1 MARLQVYNSPTDF
14 YEYDLED
21 KSLVVVGRSSNTNIT
36 IQSNYV
42 SRSHCSFIL
51 LEKEEVA
58 DKFYWVIKDSNSSNG
73 TWVNNNRIQVCT
85 LKNADI
91 ITFMGNSDFPKI
103 IYLCELESDTESKET
118 GAYEYAE
125 AR

>member
-1 MARLQVYNSPTDF
+1 MAKLQVYNSPTDF

-21 KSLVVVGRSSNTNIT
+21 KSIVTVGRSSNTNII

-58 DKFYWVIKDSNSSNG
+58 DKFYWVIKDNSSSNG
-73 TWVNNNRIQVCT
+73 TWVNNNKVIVCT
-85 LKNADI
+85 LNNADT
-91 ITFMGNSDFPKI
+91 ITFMGNSTFPKI
-103 IYLCELESDTESKET
+103 VYIVEAELDTESKET

-125 AR
+125 AW